1 MRPDKALNISVEY
14 KLPSEVENLRK
25 QQVKAVEAWGIAHT
39 QLAIDRDK
47 LQRAERDESIAMHE
61 AARNGKKDPRN
72 AEHIQELK
80 RTIEYSVILEE
91 EASKKANLAAIEF
104 REAIREHKNEMLSL
118 AADQYEEALNE
129 FVQRNEE
136 LRTGYELAHA
146 KYKRAAMDAKQI
158 AAIVT
163 GETDL
168 VQLIGLTDGRLEM
181 PKFERYGER
190 GIARLRGHINPV
202 EETF

>member
-1 MRPDKALNISVEY
+1 MRPDKALNIAVEY
-14 KLPSEVENLRK
+14 KLPTEVEKLRK
-25 QQVKAVEAWGIAHT
+25 QQSKAVEAWGIAHT

-47 LQRAERDESIAMHE
+47 LQRAERDESIAMRE
-61 AARNGKKDPRN
+61 AARSGKKDPRN

-91 EASKKANLAAIEF
+91 EASKKANVAAIEF
-104 REAIREHKNEMLSL
+104 REAIREHKNEMLAL
-118 AADQYEEALNE
+118 AADQYEEALKDFAQSND
-129 FVQRNEE
+129 E
-136 LRTGYELAHA
+136 LRTAYELAQA

-181 PKFERYGER
+181 PNFERYGER
-190 GIARLRGHINPV
+190 GIARLRGHISPV
-202 EETF
+202 EETL